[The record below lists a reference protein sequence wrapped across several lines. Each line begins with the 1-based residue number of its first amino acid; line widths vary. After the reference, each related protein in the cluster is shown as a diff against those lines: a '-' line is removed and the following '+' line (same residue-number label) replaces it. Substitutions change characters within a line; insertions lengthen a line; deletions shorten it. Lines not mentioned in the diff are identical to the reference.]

1 MDFGGFLMPVF
12 VLVVM
17 LSRLLQMA
25 FFVVSRFALVPMV
38 SSIVVMIGV
47 RTGNPGPGFVAI
59 MRGGFSGGVEKRVA
73 TMQPGTRRKLSA
85 CGSGSFGSGGA
96 SPVICA
102 AG

>member
-1 MDFGGFLMPVF
+1 MAVF

-38 SSIVVMIGV
+38 S
-47 RTGNPGPGFVAI
+47 
-59 MRGGFSGGVEKRVA
+59 GGVEKRVA

-85 CGSGSFGSGGA
+85 CGSGSFGRGGA

-102 AG
+102 EA